1 MPGCFAH
8 DIHNALKWSMGLM
21 AKESK
26 QKLCKDVWVTMAS
39 ARNGLNELIAFSG
52 AWIADRIHYEDWDIH
67 PEALLKYYQVLGVE
81 PTMIQK
87 FINAQI
93 RFQNG
98 KL

>member
-81 PTMIQK
+81 PPMIR
-87 FINAQI
+87 NS
-93 RFQNG
+93 
-98 KL
+98 